1 MATSEEQ
8 VKPPSSVLVSQKVKT
23 QVRVPSTTGKGTQVV
38 PSATT
43 VQKRLPV
50 LYKDPGAESQNV
62 FANMPEGAKLQAL
75 QERLYAAGYYDSNDV
90 INYTRRSPQDYAA
103 LRRAMDD
110 ANARG
115 ETYDAAINFR
125 ISMNAAGLKQ
135 SQAAAGS
142 GGGGSSSPSGSIQIT
157 GPVNARTTFDALTRK
172 YTGAK
177 ASDQD
182 FADAYNKLVQAQTA
196 APIKYGTQKI
206 NGKYYSVQI
215 SDGVNAQDF
224 FEQYLFN
231 KINFGSDAIGGAVGE
246 QISTVKQL
254 SKIYDSSLT
263 NSENGMYA
271 KGLLDGSMTAND
283 IKKTLAERAKA
294 KYKAIADRIN
304 ENVSVF
310 DLVSDYIV
318 QKANVLELDA
328 DTLGIQDVAEA
339 ISGDKL
345 MNMSEFI
352 TLQKKDPRYQYTTQ
366 ARNDAASFA
375 SNLASVFR
383 TGA

>member
-8 VKPPSSVLVSQKVKT
+8 VKPPSSVLVNNKIKS
-23 QVRVPSTTGKGTQVV
+23 QVRLPSVTGKGSQIV
-38 PSATT
+38 PTT
-43 VQKRLPV
+43 KNIEKRLPI
-50 LYKDPGAESQNV
+50 LYKDPGAEAANV
-62 FANMPEGAKLQAL
+62 FANMAEGTKIQSLQ
-75 QERLYAAGYYDSNDV
+75 QRLFQAGYYDTND
-90 INYTRRSPQDYAA
+90 IIMYGRRNPQDYTA
-103 LRRAMDD
+103 LRRAMDE

-125 ISMNAAGLKQ
+125 TSMNAAGLKQ
-135 SQAAAGS
+135 SQAAAGTGS
-142 GGGGSSSPSGSIQIT
+142 GGGSSPSGSIQIT
-157 GPVNARTTFDALTRK
+157 GPVNARTTFDALSRK
-172 YTGAK
+172 YTGLK
-177 ASDQD
+177 STDPD

-231 KINFGSDAIGGAVGE
+231 KVNFGSDEIGGAIGE
-246 QISTVKQL
+246 QISSVKQL

-294 KYKAIADRIN
+294 KYKAIADRVN

-352 TLQKKDPRYQYTTQ
+352 TMQKKDPRYQYTTQ